1 MRNPGKRAVQA
12 FVSLVV
18 LTLAV
23 AVISLG
29 YTTISVHRSAHDWCA
44 TLNLLTSQPVPKPA
58 DPAANP
64 SRRQA
69 YVLYSDFLDLRHRF
83 GCG

>member
-1 MRNPGKRAVQA
+1 MFRRGIAQA
-12 FVSLVV
+12 FVALAV

-23 AVISLG
+23 AVINLG
-29 YTTISVHRSAHDWCA
+29 YTTISVQRQAHDWCA
-44 TLNLLTSQPVPKPA
+44 TLNLLTSQAVPKPA

-64 SRRQA
+64 SRQQA
-69 YVLYSDFLDLRHRF
+69 YVLYSDFVDLRHRF